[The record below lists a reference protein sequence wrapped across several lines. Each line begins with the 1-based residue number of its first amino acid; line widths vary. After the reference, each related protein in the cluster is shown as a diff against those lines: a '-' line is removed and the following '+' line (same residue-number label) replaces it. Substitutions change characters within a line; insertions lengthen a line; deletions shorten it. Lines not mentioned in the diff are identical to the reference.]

1 MTTTADST
9 TYGSISNAPGKRT
22 ENQQTNK
29 VHTTANV
36 SDGTTTT
43 TTVAA
48 SYGSAATAVAASATV
63 DAAETAIRT
72 VRASRTKPSTLPT
85 AKVTGTATRKE
96 TGAIATLGTLV
107 AGSGYTPG
115 TYTNVA
121 LSGGSG
127 YGATANITVGTAGV
141 GTTVTAATLVRPGQ
155 WYVVGDVLSC
165 ALIGPGTLFARP
177 VATITQG

>member
-9 TYGSISNAPGKRT
+9 TYGSISNDPGRRC

-36 SDGTTTT
+36 SGGTTTT

-48 SYGSAATAVAASATV
+48 SYGSAATTVALNATV
-63 DAAETAIRT
+63 DAAETAIFT
-72 VRASRTKPSTLPT
+72 VRRSRTTPSTLPT
-85 AKVTGTATRKE
+85 AKVTGTATRAE
-96 TGAIATLGTLV
+96 TGAVASPFGTRV
-107 AGSGYTPG
+107 NGSGYTNG

-127 YGATANITVGTAGV
+127 YGATATLTVSGGA
-141 GTTVTAATLVRPGQ
+141 VTAATLVRGGQ
-155 WYVVGDVLSC
+155 WYKVGDTLSC
-165 ALIGPGTLFARP
+165 QLIGPGTLFALP

>member
-1 MTTTADST
+1 MTTTSDGS

-36 SDGTTTT
+36 SGGTTTT

-48 SYGSAATAVAASATV
+48 SYGAASTVLAANQTV
-63 DAAETAIRT
+63 DTAEAAIRT
-72 VRASRTKPSTLPT
+72 VRRARTTPSTLPT

-96 TGAIATLGTLV
+96 TGAIATYGTIT

-127 YGATANITVGTAGV
+127 YGATATITVGTAGT
-141 GTTVTAATLVRPGQ
+141 GTTVTAVSAVRAGQ
-155 WYVVGDVLSC
+155 WYLAGDVLSC
-165 ALIGPGTLFARP
+165 SFIGPGTLFALP

>member
-1 MTTTADST
+1 MSTTTGGS
-9 TYGSISNAPGKRT
+9 TYGSISNDPGRRC

-36 SDGTTTT
+36 SGGTTTT

-48 SYGSAATAVAASATV
+48 SYGSASTVLAANQTV
-63 DAAETAIRT
+63 DTAEAAIFT
-72 VRASRTKPSTLPT
+72 VRRARTTPSTLPT

-96 TGAIATLGTLV
+96 TGAVASFGTRV
-107 AGSGYTPG
+107 NGSGYTSA

-127 YGATANITVGTAGV
+127 YGATANITVAG
-141 GTTVTAATLVRPGQ
+141 GAVTAATLVRGGQ
-155 WYVVGDVLSC
+155 WYTTSDTLSC
-165 ALIGPGTLFARP
+165 DLIGPGTLFALP
-177 VATITQG
+177 VATVGMG

>member
-9 TYGSISNAPGKRT
+9 TYGGISNAPGKRD

-29 VHTTANV
+29 VHTTTNV
-36 SDGTTTT
+36 SGGVTTT

-48 SYGSAATAVAASATV
+48 SYGAAATTVALNATV
-63 DAAETAIRT
+63 NAAETAINT
-72 VRASRTKPSTLPT
+72 VRRARTNPSTLPT

-96 TGAIATLGTLV
+96 TGCVATINTLV
-107 AGSGYTPG
+107 GGTGYTNG

-127 YGATANITVGTAGV
+127 YGATANITVSGGIV
-141 GTTVTAATLVRPGQ
+141 TVATLNRGGQ
-155 WYVVGDVLSC
+155 WYLVGDVLSC
-165 ALIGPGTLFARP
+165 LLIGAGSTFSVT

>member
-1 MTTTADST
+1 MSTTSDGS
-9 TYGSISNAPGKRT
+9 TYGSISNDPGRRC

-29 VHTTANV
+29 VHTTTNV

-48 SYGSAATAVAASATV
+48 SYGNAATSVSANATV
-63 DAAETAIRT
+63 DSAEAAIFT
-72 VRASRTKPSTLPT
+72 VRRGRTTPSTLPT

-96 TGAIATLGTLV
+96 TGAVASFGTRV
-107 AGSGYTPG
+107 NGSGYTSG

-127 YGATANITVGTAGV
+127 YGATANITVTSGA
-141 GTTVTAATLVRPGQ
+141 VTAATLVRGGQ
-155 WYVVGDVLSC
+155 WYTTSDTLSC
-165 ALIGPGTLFARP
+165 ELIGPGTLFALP

>member
-1 MTTTADST
+1 MSTTSNGT
-9 TYGSISNAPGKRT
+9 TYGSISNDPGRRC

-29 VHTTANV
+29 NHTTANV
-36 SDGTTTT
+36 SGGTTTT
-43 TTVAA
+43 TTIAA
-48 SYGSAATAVAASATV
+48 SYGTTATAVAASATV
-63 DAAETAIRT
+63 DAAETAIFT
-72 VRASRTKPSTLPT
+72 VRRGRTTPSTLPT

-96 TGAIATLGTLV
+96 TGAVATFGTLV

-141 GTTVTAATLVRPGQ
+141 GTTVTAATLNRAGQ
-155 WYVVGDVLSC
+155 WYTTSDTLSC
-165 ALIGPGTLFARP
+165 ALIGPGTLFALP
-177 VATITQG
+177 VATVGMG